1 MCTSVSADQRSE
13 ALGARNAG
21 ECRLAQDGL
30 EHDEAGAGVDDR
42 QEEQGDEEESG
53 ERATEHFEESR
64 PLVVERVHR
73 RDRFELPQIVPQE
86 DEYEDARDEDEVAV
100 ERPMRRR
107 AHDQPNT
114 FRPGG
119 SSG

>member
-1 MCTSVSADQRSE
+1 MCTSASADQRSE

-64 PLVVERVHR
+64 PLVIERVHR
-73 RDRFELPQIVPQE
+73 RDRFELP
-86 DEYEDARDEDEVAV
+86 
-100 ERPMRRR
+100 
-107 AHDQPNT
+107 
-114 FRPGG
+114 
-119 SSG
+119 